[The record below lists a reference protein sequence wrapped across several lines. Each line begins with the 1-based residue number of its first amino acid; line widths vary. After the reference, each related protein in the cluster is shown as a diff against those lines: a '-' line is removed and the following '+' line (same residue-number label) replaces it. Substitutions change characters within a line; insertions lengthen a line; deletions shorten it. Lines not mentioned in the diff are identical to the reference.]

1 VPHII
6 LNGAD
11 WFASVGTQGSKG
23 TKVFSLV
30 GKVKNTGLVE
40 VPMGITLRQIIF
52 DIGGGIANDRR
63 FKAVQT
69 GGPSGG
75 CIPAHLLD
83 TPVDFDELVRLGSMM
98 GSGGMIVMDEDTCM
112 VNVAKY
118 FLTFL
123 RDESCG
129 KCTAC
134 REGVAQ
140 MLHILERICAGQG
153 EEGDIETLEQL
164 CDLVG
169 DGSLCGLG
177 STAPNPVLS
186 TLRYFRDEYVAHVRD
201 KRCPARECRGL
212 FRYEI
217 DGALCRGCG
226 LCAKGCPVEA
236 ISGEKKKPHVI
247 DRQKCSLCGACFDV
261 CPFSAVTKV

>member
-1 VPHII
+1 
-6 LNGAD
+6 
-11 WFASVGTQGSKG
+11 
-23 TKVFSLV
+23 
-30 GKVKNTGLVE
+30 
-40 VPMGITLRQIIF
+40 
-52 DIGGGIANDRR
+52 
-63 FKAVQT
+63 
-69 GGPSGG
+69 
-75 CIPAHLLD
+75 
-83 TPVDFDELVRLGSMM
+83 
-98 GSGGMIVMDEDTCM
+98 
-112 VNVAKY
+112 
-118 FLTFL
+118 
-123 RDESCG
+123 
-129 KCTAC
+129 
-134 REGVAQ
+134 